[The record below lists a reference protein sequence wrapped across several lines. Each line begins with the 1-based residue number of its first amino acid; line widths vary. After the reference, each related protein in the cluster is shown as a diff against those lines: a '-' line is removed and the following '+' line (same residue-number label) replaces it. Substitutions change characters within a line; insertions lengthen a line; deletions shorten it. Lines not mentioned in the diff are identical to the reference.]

1 MVASPFLIAI
11 SIVGIISS
19 HIYDSY
25 RSVEGFFKAL
35 TCLWVHNIWRSH
47 VYAPKPH
54 LTFSG
59 YDESLMMT
67 SIGFHIFGPQI
78 NKVVRGVGQRL
89 SRGVCQYVC
98 VSMYACVCVSL
109 SMPSSSRT
117 GGKMPVLIGGRAR
130 ALSPMQH
137 SGAGRIADG
146 FPSFFQAIP
155 ACQAVGVPSIIDHI
169 QGWKAETL
177 SGDWASLAPRRKKKK
192 NRGKKHSLDCQLCVK
207 GDGKTY
213 FLSRIE
219 LWLKTRQFE
228 K

>member
-1 MVASPFLIAI
+1 
-11 SIVGIISS
+11 
-19 HIYDSY
+19 
-25 RSVEGFFKAL
+25 
-35 TCLWVHNIWRSH
+35 
-47 VYAPKPH
+47 
-54 LTFSG
+54 
-59 YDESLMMT
+59 
-67 SIGFHIFGPQI
+67 
-78 NKVVRGVGQRL
+78 
-89 SRGVCQYVC
+89 
-98 VSMYACVCVSL
+98 
-109 SMPSSSRT
+109 
-117 GGKMPVLIGGRAR
+117 
-130 ALSPMQH
+130 MQH

-207 GDGKTY
+207 GDGETS